1 MFTGNWRNQEVKNCG
16 VAVKAKNLV
25 GVSNPLR
32 AWPRRLYYGIK
43 NRPDVQIKRLERRIE
58 VLESCLISSAG
69 QVDGWREIHSLLQ
82 PWKVLDLTLTR
93 FGAIDDGGYLLP
105 IKLVGSAK
113 GAVSIGVGTEISAD
127 RELVVSGIPVH
138 AWDHTVTQL
147 PEKGTG
153 VVFHPLGLGNDPLNN
168 LLVSLSEIV
177 DLSFGPE
184 LEDLI
189 LMLDCEGAE
198 WETLTSPNL
207 DALKRFSIISA
218 ELHFLG
224 NALVNF
230 GPFLESLLFMNEYF
244 LAVSTSSNNYS
255 ATWSVEGITLPDYIE
270 ITWVNRKHL
279 TASDI
284 SSALKGTIT
293 GNRNC
298 PDIEPLIDF

>member
-32 AWPRRLYYGIK
+32 AWPRRLYYGLK

-69 QVDGWREIHSLLQ
+69 QVDEWREIHSLLQ

-127 RELVVSGIPVH
+127 RELVVSGVPVH

-198 WETLTSPNL
+198 WETLTSLNL

-224 NALVNF
+224 NALVNS

-279 TASDI
+279 TESEI
-284 SSALKGTIT
+284 SGAFKGAIT

-298 PDIEPLIDF
+298 PDIEPLGDF

>member
-32 AWPRRLYYGIK
+32 AWPRHLYYGLK

-127 RELVVSGIPVH
+127 RELVVSGVPVH

-198 WETLTSPNL
+198 WETLTSLNL

-224 NALVNF
+224 NALVNS

-279 TASDI
+279 TESEI
-284 SSALKGTIT
+284 SGAFKGAIT

-298 PDIEPLIDF
+298 PDIEPLGDF